1 MSETR
6 LIRRSRG
13 IETYMTVA
21 GDEIRITKKQNI
33 EGHLAINRALA
44 NANGKRMISEYA
56 NPVASIPAIVQVK
69 WLIEEGWDCTHTHDP
84 DIQKK
89 LKAKLNSNEY
99 RYLRTSEIIF

>member
-13 IETYMTVA
+13 IDTYMTVD
-21 GDEIRITKKQNI
+21 GETTTITKKQNI
-33 EGHLAINRALA
+33 EGHLAVNRALA
-44 NANGKRMISEYA
+44 IANGKRMKSEYA

-69 WLIEEGWDCTHTHDP
+69 WLIEEGWDCLRTHDP
-84 DIQKK
+84 DVQKK
-89 LKAKLNSNEY
+89 LKQKLNSNEY